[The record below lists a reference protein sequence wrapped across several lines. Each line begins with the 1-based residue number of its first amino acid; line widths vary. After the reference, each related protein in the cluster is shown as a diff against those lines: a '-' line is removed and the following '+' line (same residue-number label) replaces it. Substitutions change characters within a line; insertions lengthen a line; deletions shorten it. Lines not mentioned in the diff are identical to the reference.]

1 MKKIYIVLTHTG
13 TTLSKIIKTYTK
25 DEFSHVSIA
34 LDNKLQEMYS
44 FGRLHPYNPLF
55 VHEYIDKGTY
65 KRFYKTMAR
74 VYSYEVTEEQYEKLK
89 NNIKQIEANKEDY
102 KFNIVGLVAVG
113 FHKKI
118 GKEKSF
124 YCAEFVKYVIEK
136 ANIDMNLPT
145 IIKPEDWSFGLSDDI
160 LEAHAEKWA
169 ETNEVLREECPKYG
183 IEFIDTSEN
192 RKEILNQ
199 ILLELSKDKGEESE

>member
-13 TTLSKIIKTYTK
+13 TTLSKIIKSYTK
-25 DEFSHVSIA
+25 DAFSHVSIA
-34 LDNKLQEMYS
+34 LDNELQEMYS
-44 FGRLHPYNPLF
+44 FGRLHPYNPFWGGF

-65 KRFYKTMAR
+65 KRFYKTKAK

-89 NNIKQIEANKEDY
+89 NNIKQIEINKEDY
-102 KFNIVGLVAVG
+102 KFNIIGLFAVG

-136 ANIDMNLPT
+136 ANINMELPT
-145 IIKPEDWSFGLSDDI
+145 IIKPEDFKNLEGSQEIYNGLLRKYNETKLDVAKI
-160 LEAHAEKWA
+160 LIENLSTYTKKE
-169 ETNEVLREECPKYG
+169 G
-183 IEFIDTSEN
+183 IA
-192 RKEILNQ
+192 
-199 ILLELSKDKGEESE
+199 

>member
-13 TTLSKIIKTYTK
+13 TTLSKIIKSYTK

-34 LDNKLQEMYS
+34 LDSQLQEMYS
-44 FGRLHPYNPLF
+44 FGRLHPYNPFWGGF

-65 KRFYKTMAR
+65 KRFYRTTTR

-102 KFNIVGLVAVG
+102 EFNIAGLVAVG

-136 ANIDMNLPT
+136 ANINMNLPT
-145 IIKPEDWSFGLSDDI
+145 VIKPEDFKNVECLQEIYNGLLRKYNETKLNVAKI
-160 LEAHAEKWA
+160 L
-169 ETNEVLREECPKYG
+169 
-183 IEFIDTSEN
+183 IENLSTYTK
-192 RKEILNQ
+192 KE
-199 ILLELSKDKGEESE
+199 GVA

>member
-1 MKKIYIVLTHTG
+1 MIVDKIKKREN
-13 TTLSKIIKTYTK
+13 K
-25 DEFSHVSIA
+25 A
-34 LDNKLQEMYS
+34 LINKKANIDIPVGKWVKCEKCKEILYKETVRENYNICPNCGHYFRMHIDR
-44 FGRLHPYNPLF
+44 RLELI
-55 VHEYIDKGTY
+55 IDKGTY

-124 YCAEFVKYVIEK
+124 SCAEFVKYVIEK

-145 IIKPEDWSFGLSDDI
+145 IIKPEDFKNVNGLQEIYSGFFRKYNYSKLDVTRI
-160 LEAHAEKWA
+160 LIENLSRYTKKE
-169 ETNEVLREECPKYG
+169 G
-183 IEFIDTSEN
+183 IA
-192 RKEILNQ
+192 
-199 ILLELSKDKGEESE
+199 